1 MRKGILYIV
10 ATPIGNY
17 EDITLRALKI
27 LRNVDFV
34 ICEEFKEAR
43 RLFSAIE
50 VNPKELFSLNEHNE
64 TENAPE
70 YISRILKGE
79 RAALISDG
87 GTPLFSDPGKY
98 LLNLAIEN
106 NINIVPVP
114 GANSVIT
121 ALSVSGIDLNSFYFA
136 GWLPQKKEQRRK
148 RLNELRKINEPIILM
163 ETPYRL
169 VKLVSECT
177 SIFGQKRNAVLSY
190 NLTLPDEKIIRG
202 NLGQLK
208 KLVTAEKLKGEFVL
222 IIDKKN
228 EVQNRNKY

>member
-27 LRNVDFV
+27 LRKVDFV

-121 ALSVSGIDLNSFYFA
+121 ALSVSGINLNSFYFA

-177 SIFGQKRNAVLSY
+177 SIFGQKRNAVLAY

>member
-27 LRNVDFV
+27 LRKVDFV

-121 ALSVSGIDLNSFYFA
+121 ALSVSGINLNSFYFA

-148 RLNELRKINEPIILM
+148 RLNELRKINESIILM

-177 SIFGQKRNAVLSY
+177 SIFGQKRNAVLAY

-202 NLGQLK
+202 NLGQIK
-208 KLVTAEKLKGEFVL
+208 ELVSAEKLKGEFVL